1 MRYNNTKR
9 NVSRSIPVGLIVR
22 GRRQTPPAAVRIE
35 KKILS
40 RVQNVI
46 KAWRLSMLKASEESP
61 SDRVKLTVTHFIS
74 MALKALLPP
83 SEEFRRVERPTD
95 IAALLRASSL
105 PSFPSESLFLLVAG
119 ITLHPLAK
127 VNQSNEAVLCLEPRF
142 FLKKAAA

>member
-1 MRYNNTKR
+1 
-9 NVSRSIPVGLIVR
+9 
-22 GRRQTPPAAVRIE
+22 
-35 KKILS
+35 
-40 RVQNVI
+40 
-46 KAWRLSMLKASEESP
+46 MLKASEESP
-61 SDRVKLTVTHFIS
+61 LDRVKLTVTHFIS

-127 VNQSNEAVLCLEPRF
+127 VNQSNEAVRSQDF
-142 FLKKAAA
+142 F

>member
-1 MRYNNTKR
+1 MRMQVAVAPTGIDRCAIITPRGTSPGQYLLDL
-9 NVSRSIPVGLIVR
+9 SSVGG
-22 GRRQTPPAAVRIE
+22 GRHRQRQCRA
-35 KKILS
+35 
-40 RVQNVI
+40 QNVI

-105 PSFPSESLFLLVAG
+105 PSFPSESLFLLVAD

-127 VNQSNEAVLCLEPRF
+127 VNQSNEAVWSQDF
-142 FLKKAAA
+142 F